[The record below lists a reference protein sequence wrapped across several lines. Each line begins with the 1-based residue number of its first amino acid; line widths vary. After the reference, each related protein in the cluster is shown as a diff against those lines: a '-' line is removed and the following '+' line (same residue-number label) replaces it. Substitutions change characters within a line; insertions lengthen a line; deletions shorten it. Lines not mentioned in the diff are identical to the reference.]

1 MFRRQGDSIV
11 FDSEVLGIVQDSN
24 GGKVD
29 NDSKQLL
36 GREVS
41 TWYKK
46 LIQFLESSAP
56 IYSEEELLQMIGNI
70 IEHAERNT

>member
-1 MFRRQGDSIV
+1 MFRRWGDSIV

-24 GGKVD
+24 WGKVD

-46 LIQFLESSAP
+46 WIQFLESSAP